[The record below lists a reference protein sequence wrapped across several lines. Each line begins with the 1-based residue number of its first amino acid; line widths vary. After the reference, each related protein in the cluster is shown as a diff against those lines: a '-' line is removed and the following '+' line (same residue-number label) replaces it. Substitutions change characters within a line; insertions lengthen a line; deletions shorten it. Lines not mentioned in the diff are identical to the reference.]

1 MKLEIHPYIKG
12 ADDAAWVDIGNRVD
26 AEDPEHVPST
36 IDEFRVIQDAPFFQV
51 EGRFIAELDGAPVGV
66 VNAHVD
72 PHRAEPVG
80 RMFGPAVLPES
91 RRRGVGTALVDT
103 CFASLRERGMERV
116 RSGVAVAD
124 FRSDGIRML
133 EKRGFERVRVFS
145 DMRVSLDSIATGVG
159 ENEAVALETM
169 ARTRENAAL
178 LVRLSNEAFVEHFGH
193 RDTQDEEEEFWQ
205 ERAKELGYFDETTL
219 ARVDGEPVG
228 FMIHGWNAKENRVL
242 GVDRGWV
249 FSIGVLKRWRGRGIA
264 TRLLIHALAELKAG
278 GMTEAGLGVDDTNVT
293 GAFRLYEKVGFR
305 VHRKSFT
312 YERPLD

>member
-1 MKLEIHPYIKG
+1 MSIEIRSYIKG
-12 ADDAAWVDIGNRVD
+12 ADDEVWIDIGNRVG
-26 AEDPEHVPST
+26 AEDPEYVPGT
-36 IDEFRVIQDAPFFQV
+36 VEQFRVMQQAPFFQV
-51 EGRFIAELDGAPVGV
+51 EGRFLAELDGASVGV

-80 RMFGPAVLPES
+80 RMGGPIVDPES
-91 RRRGVGTALVDT
+91 RRRGVGNALLDA
-103 CFASLRERGMERV
+103 CLASLRERGMERV
-116 RSGVAVAD
+116 RCGVAD
-124 FRSDGIRML
+124 FRKDGIRML

-178 LVRLSNEAFVEHFGH
+178 MVRLSNEAFAEHFGH
-193 RDTQDEEEEFWQ
+193 RDTRDEEEEFWQ
-205 ERAKELGYFDETTL
+205 ERARELGYFDETTL

-228 FMIHGWNAKENRVL
+228 FQMHGWNDRDNEKL
-242 GVDRGWV
+242 GVNRGWI
-249 FSIGVLKRWRGRGIA
+249 FAIGVLKPHRGKGIA
-264 TRLLIHALAELKAG
+264 KTLLIHGLRQLKAG
-278 GMTEAGLGVDDTNVT
+278 GMTEAGLGVDDTNET